1 MRSIVKQGRSW
12 LIAGLALLCAA
23 QGEAAARPIRV
34 HATPV
39 RLNEADAREQRLGHL
54 RFLGGVVL
62 GSADP
67 HFGGL
72 SSLRWYR
79 GRLLAM
85 SDEGAAFYALRPRER
100 RGRLV
105 GIGAVRRTLLRG
117 PDGKVL
123 SGKQETDTESME
135 LNLPRSPRGQASIS
149 FGFERHDRIWTYRL
163 RGGLPVGK
171 PVAMDAAQGWLAR
184 QPDNL
189 GVEAMAGNRQVSLL
203 ISEGLRTPDGQASAL
218 LFRPG
223 IAGRARPAEPVE
235 IGIPASGPRRPSELA
250 MIDPH
255 HFLMLRRSWSEAEGF
270 QVELDALDLQADRAT
285 IRQLAEFR
293 PPIATDNF
301 EGMAIRRE
309 GGRVVLYI
317 IADDNFEKNQ
327 RTLLLKFRLD

>member
-1 MRSIVKQGRSW
+1 MIW
-12 LIAGLALLCAA
+12 LIAAAALLPA
-23 QGEAAARPIRV
+23 GHVEAGSPRIHV

-39 RLNEADAREQRLGHL
+39 SLNAADAGQQQLGRL
-54 RFLGGVVL
+54 RFLGGVAL
-62 GSADP
+62 RSSDP

-72 SSLRWYR
+72 SALRWYR

-85 SDEGAAFYALRPRER
+85 SDEGAAFYAMQPRER
-100 RGRLV
+100 HGRLI
-105 GIGAVRRTLLRG
+105 GMGAVSRTFLRG

-123 SGKQETDTESME
+123 TGKQETDTESME
-135 LNLPRSPRGQASIS
+135 VNLLHGRRGDASIS

-163 RGGLPVGK
+163 REGLPVGK
-171 PVAMDAAQGWLAR
+171 PVPMTTAPGWFAR

-203 ISEGLRTPDGQASAL
+203 ISEGLKTLDGQASAL

-223 IAGRARPAEPVE
+223 IAGRVHPADPVE
-235 IGIPASGPRRPSELA
+235 IGIPAPGARRPSELA

-270 QVELDALDLQADRAT
+270 QVELDALDLNADRAS
-285 IRQLAEFR
+285 IHRLAEFK
-293 PPIATDNF
+293 PPIVTDNF
-301 EGMAIRRE
+301 EGMAVRKE

-317 IADDNFEKNQ
+317 IADDNFEKKQ